1 MATRP
6 NLQEMLSGLNAL
18 GGWTEKRSGM
28 IGPDERLPWGQSFA
42 MGLQHVL
49 AMFGSTVIAPLIM
62 GFPPNVAIFFSG
74 VGTLIFFVV
83 TGGRIPS
90 YLGSSFAFIAPV
102 AAVTGSI
109 ALGTFNAAEIPK
121 ALGGIVVAGLIYTII
136 GFIVD
141 YTGSGWI
148 DALMPP
154 LVTGAVVAII
164 GLNLAG
170 AAKGLV
176 DQDGWLA
183 LITILA
189 IFVIALMTKG
199 VIGRLPILLGTVFGY
214 LVALILGGTSTG
226 GRDLGAV
233 HISGVDFD
241 PVREAAWVGFP
252 DFQTPSFEWNAI
264 SVIAPVAVVL
274 VAENTGHI
282 KAVSAMT
289 RRNLMPWLGR
299 GFIGDGVATMVAG
312 AGGGTGVTTYAEN
325 IGVMAV
331 TRVYSTAIFVIAA
344 GVAIVLGLSPKF
356 GALIGSIPSGVL
368 GGVATVLF
376 GLIAITGA
384 RIWVE
389 NRVDFSRGVNLFVAA
404 VALIVGAANYTVTWG
419 NFTFEG
425 ITLGTFGAIILY
437 QIFKLA
443 DPLATRPMPL
453 RRQAIETEEEGY
465 DIPGTPYPD
474 DPGRADRGRR
484 QERPRRRREPVEPR
498 DAYEDDYV
506 DEQYD
511 APPRRRRV
519 PQDEPMPPR
528 RRRPAQ
534 GEPMPPRR
542 RGSGQYDPDYD
553 ARRDAAGESRPP
565 RRRRRPPIDDR

>member
-1 MATRP
+1 VATRP
-6 NLQEMLSGLNAL
+6 NLPNMQDMLSGLSAL

-28 IGPDERLPWGQSFA
+28 IGPDERLPWGPSFA

-49 AMFGSTVIAPLIM
+49 AMFGSTVVAPLIM
-62 GFPPNVAIFFSG
+62 GFDPNVAIFFSG
-74 VGTLIFFVV
+74 VGTLIFFVI

-102 AAVTGSI
+102 AAVTGSL
-109 ALGTFNAAEIPK
+109 AAGTFNAAEIPK
-121 ALGGIVVAGLIYTII
+121 ALGGIVVAGLIYMII

-189 IFVIALMTKG
+189 IFVIALFTKG
-199 VIGRLPILLGTVFGY
+199 LIGRLPILLGTLVGY
-214 LVALILGGTSTG
+214 LAAVILGGTSPE
-226 GRDLGAV
+226 GRDIGSI
-233 HISGVDFD
+233 HISGVNFD
-241 PVREAAWVGFP
+241 PVRDAAWIGFP
-252 DFQTPSFEWNAI
+252 DFQTPSFNWNAI
-264 SVIAPVAVVL
+264 TLIAPVAVVL

-289 RRNLMPWLGR
+289 RRDLMPWLGR

-312 AGGGTGVTTYAEN
+312 TGGGTGVTTYAEN

-331 TRVYSTAIFVIAA
+331 TRVYSTVIFVIAA

-356 GALIGSIPSGVL
+356 GALIGSIPAGVL
-368 GGVATVLF
+368 GGVSTVLF

-404 VALIVGAANYTVTWG
+404 VALIVGAANYTVHWG

-443 DPLATRPMPL
+443 DPNATRPMPL
-453 RRQAIETEEEGY
+453 RRPAAEPANEEY

-474 DPGRADRGRR
+474 EPVRTISAPRD
-484 QERPRRRREPVEPR
+484 ERPRRRRYVVEPG
-498 DAYEDDYV
+498 DAYADDFT
-506 DEQYD
+506 EQEYN
-511 APPRRRRV
+511 A
-519 PQDEPMPPR
+519 PPR
-528 RRRPAQ
+528 RRRPAPPS
-534 GEPMPPRR
+534 EPMPPGRR
-542 RGSGQYDPDYD
+542 RSEYTREPDP
-553 ARRDAAGESRPP
+553 RSRQDAAGESQPP
-565 RRRRRPPIDDR
+565 RRRRRPPIDDI